1 MMIKKTILVLT
12 VLALICSLSFSVL
25 ADDHVLK
32 VGATP
37 VPHAEILKFVKDD
50 LADMGVEL
58 EIVEFTDYVTPNLA
72 LSDGSIDAN
81 YFQHVPYLDQFSA
94 DRGLDLVPVTK
105 VHIEPIGLY
114 SNKYE
119 SIEAMPKGSIIA
131 VPNDPSNEGRALILL
146 HNKGVITLED
156 PSNLSAT
163 PLDIVE
169 NPKEL
174 SFEELEAAQLPRVL
188 PDVAGAV
195 INTNYALEADLN
207 PVDDAL
213 ILENSDSPY
222 VNVVVVRAGDEDN
235 EKIQKLVKVLN
246 TTKVREF
253 ILEEYEG
260 AIVPAFTPIDSEDA
274 SAEAKRANTIF

>member
-12 VLALICSLSFSVL
+12 VLALIFSLSSAVL
-25 ADDHVLK
+25 ADGHVLK

-37 VPHAEILKFVKDD
+37 VPHAEILEFVKDD

-58 EIVEFTDYVTPNLA
+58 EVVEFTDYVTPNLA

-114 SNKYE
+114 SDKYE
-119 SIEAMPKGSIIA
+119 SIEEMPEGSTIA

-156 PSNLSAT
+156 PSNLNAT
-163 PLDIVE
+163 PIDIIE
-169 NPKEL
+169 NPKDL

-213 ILENSDSPY
+213 ILESSDSPY

-235 EKIQKLVKVLN
+235 EKIQKLIEVLN